1 MNAVVVESQENKID
15 IDYTLTKTVTHFVG
29 ITIGIHAFVTQ
40 LTGNDI
46 VFDTVTNVPK
56 LSVLAT
62 KTEMLVATLVTKFS
76 RSWLYV
82 LTDSMY
88 CAIQTGLQSRSIAAN
103 NEG

>member
-1 MNAVVVESQENKID
+1 M
-15 IDYTLTKTVTHFVG
+15 
-29 ITIGIHAFVTQ
+29 
-40 LTGNDI
+40 
-46 VFDTVTNVPK
+46 FDTVTNVPK

-62 KTEMLVATLVTKFS
+62 KTQMLVATVVTKYS
-76 RSWLYV
+76 V